1 MLAKRIIPCLDVTGG
16 RVVKGV
22 NFVELR
28 DAGDPVEIAARYNE
42 QGADELTFLDI
53 TATSDGRDLILHII
67 EAVASQV
74 FIPLTVGGGVRTVDD
89 VRRLLNAGADK
100 TSFNS
105 AAEGEGEKFFGEGGG
120 EEFGA
125 EEESAFEAG
134 DAIKLTAVGET
145 AAGVDGVVVFLG
157 APTADGVEI
166 FEGETDGVHH
176 VVTTGA
182 GGVFAVFGEALADG

>member
-1 MLAKRIIPCLDVTGG
+1 MRAASWGLTHLERDTVYDAEDEGG
-16 RVVKGV
+16 
-22 NFVELR
+22 
-28 DAGDPVEIAARYNE
+28 
-42 QGADELTFLDI
+42 
-53 TATSDGRDLILHII
+53 
-67 EAVASQV
+67 EAVVVGLGAAHDGAEGWG
-74 FIPLTVGGGVRTVDD
+74 VGGG
-89 VRRLLNAGADK
+89 GA
-100 TSFNS
+100 
-105 AAEGEGEKFFGEGGG
+105 AAEGEGETFFGEGGG